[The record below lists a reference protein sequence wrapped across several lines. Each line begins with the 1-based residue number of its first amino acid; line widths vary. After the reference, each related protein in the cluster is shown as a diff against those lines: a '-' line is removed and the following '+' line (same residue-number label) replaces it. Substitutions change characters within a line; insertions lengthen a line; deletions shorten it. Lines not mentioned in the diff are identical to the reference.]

1 MATDF
6 AAFRAAYYNA
16 AEIEVIRVALAKH
29 IKERLDAEPERRKL
43 FEAEKKRLLGER
55 APKLTVLHPEKD
67 SYSKTYPHGSRR
79 REAPS
84 RSMGPP

>member
-1 MATDF
+1 MRLGEPLATDF

-16 AEIEVIRVALAKH
+16 PEIEIIRVALAKH
-29 IKERLDAEPERRKL
+29 IKERMDAEPERRKL

-67 SYSKTYPHGSRR
+67 
-79 REAPS
+79 
-84 RSMGPP
+84 